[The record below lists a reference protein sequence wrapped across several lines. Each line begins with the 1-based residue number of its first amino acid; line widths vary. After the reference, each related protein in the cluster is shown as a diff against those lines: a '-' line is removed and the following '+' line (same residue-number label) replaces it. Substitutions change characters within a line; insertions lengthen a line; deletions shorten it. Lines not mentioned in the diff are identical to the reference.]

1 MGLAQVGRSGVKEAD
16 SRPPIMAAMKKRT
29 FLKYGL
35 ALTGASALPV
45 RAQAKY
51 PDRPIRLVVP
61 FAPGGDGDIMGRLWA
76 KYAAPLFGGT
86 LVVENKAGAGGAIGA
101 AEVARA
107 KPDGYTLLLGTTTT
121 QIISPAASPNAT
133 YDALKDFALVG
144 MVSINPTC
152 IIVNPSVPAKSLKE
166 LVSLVKDNPGKFAYG
181 SAGPGTITNL
191 TGELFKLQAGRLEMQ
206 HVPYK
211 GGGPAMQDLIAGH
224 IPVITPILSSA
235 VLAQHRAGKARILG
249 VNSDARLKAAP
260 DIPTSVEA
268 GVPEMRVQVFN
279 AVFAPAG
286 TPREAMQ
293 ALREATL
300 KLRADAAFL
309 QDLEKAGAEQFGQAS
324 EEKFLNDEVA
334 RWAQVIKATGFK
346 VQ

>member
-1 MGLAQVGRSGVKEAD
+1 MERRRFIGTL
-16 SRPPIMAAMKKRT
+16 
-29 FLKYGL
+29 L
-35 ALTGASALPV
+35 ALASSGA

-51 PDRPIRLVVP
+51 PERPIRLVVP

-76 KYAAPLFGGT
+76 KYAAPLFGAT
-86 LVVENKAGAGGAIGA
+86 IVVENKAGAGGAIGA

-107 KPDGYTLLLGTTTT
+107 RADGYTLLLGTTTT
-121 QIISPAASPNAT
+121 QIINPAASPNPA

-144 MVSINPTC
+144 MVSMNPTC
-152 IIVNPSVPAKSLKE
+152 IIVNPGVPAQSLKE
-166 LVSLVKDNPGKFAYG
+166 LVALIKANPGKYAYG

-235 VLAQHRAGKARILG
+235 VLAQHRAGRARILS
-249 VNSDARLKAAP
+249 VNSDRRLKAAP
-260 DIPTSVEA
+260 EIPTSLEA

-279 AVFAPAG
+279 GVFAPAG
-286 TPREAMQ
+286 TPREELEV
-293 ALREATL
+293 LRVATR
-300 KLRADAAFL
+300 KVRSDAAFL
-309 QDLEKAGAEQFGQAS
+309 EELEKAGAELFAHPNEEQFVAQ
-324 EEKFLNDEVA
+324 ELA
-334 RWAQVIKATGFK
+334 RWTRVIQATGFK
-346 VQ
+346 AQ

>member
-1 MGLAQVGRSGVKEAD
+1 
-16 SRPPIMAAMKKRT
+16 MKKRT
-29 FLKYGL
+29 FLGL
-35 ALTGASALPV
+35 AAGTATLWVLPA
-45 RAQAKY
+45 RSQTRW
-51 PDRPIRLVVP
+51 PERPIRLVVP

-76 KYAAPLFGGT
+76 KYAAPAFNGT
-86 LVVENKAGAGGAIGA
+86 IVVENKAGAGGAIGA
-101 AEVARA
+101 GEVARSRA
-107 KPDGYTLLLGTTTT
+107 DGYTLLLGTTTT
-121 QIISPAASPNAT
+121 QIINPAASANAP

-152 IIVNPSVPAKSLKE
+152 IIVNPGVPAQSLKE
-166 LVSLVKDNPGKFAYG
+166 LVGLIRSNPGKYAYG

-191 TGELFKLQAGRLEMQ
+191 TGELFKLQAGKLEMQ

-249 VNSDARLKAAP
+249 VNSDKRLKAAP

-268 GVPEMRVQVFN
+268 GVPDMRVQVFN

-286 TPREAMQ
+286 TPREAVQTM
-293 ALREATL
+293 REATL
-300 KLRADAAFL
+300 KVRADAAFL
-309 QDLEKAGAEQFGQAS
+309 QDLEKAGAELFAQAN
-324 EEKFLNDEVA
+324 EEKFLSDEVA
-334 RWAQVIKATGFK
+334 RWTQVIKATGFK
-346 VQ
+346 TQ

>member
-1 MGLAQVGRSGVKEAD
+1 MERRRFIGAL
-16 SRPPIMAAMKKRT
+16 
-29 FLKYGL
+29 L
-35 ALTGASALPV
+35 ALASLGA

-51 PDRPIRLVVP
+51 PERPIRLVVP

-76 KYAAPLFGGT
+76 KYAAPLFGAT
-86 LVVENKAGAGGAIGA
+86 IVVENKAGAGGAIGA

-107 KPDGYTLLLGTTTT
+107 RADGYTLLLGTTTT
-121 QIISPAASPNAT
+121 QIINPAASPNPA
-133 YDALKDFALVG
+133 YDALKDFTLVG
-144 MVSINPTC
+144 MVSMNPTC
-152 IIVNPSVPAKSLKE
+152 IIVNPGVPAQSLKE
-166 LVSLVKDNPGKFAYG
+166 LVALIKANPGKYAYG

-235 VLAQHRAGKARILG
+235 VLAQHRAGRARILS
-249 VNSDARLKAAP
+249 VNSDRRLKAAP
-260 DIPTSVEA
+260 EIPTSLEA

-279 AVFAPAG
+279 GVFAPAG
-286 TPREAMQ
+286 TPPEA
-293 ALREATL
+293 LEV
-300 KLRADAAFL
+300 LRAATRKVRSDAAFL
-309 QDLEKAGAEQFGQAS
+309 EELEKAGAELFAHPNEEQF
-324 EEKFLNDEVA
+324 VA
-334 RWAQVIKATGFK
+334 QELVRWTRVIQATGFK

>member
-1 MGLAQVGRSGVKEAD
+1 
-16 SRPPIMAAMKKRT
+16 MKKRT
-29 FLKYGL
+29 FLGFGL
-35 ALTGASALPV
+35 AAAGLAGVPV
-45 RAQAKY
+45 RGQGKY
-51 PDRPIRLVVP
+51 PERPIRLVVP

-86 LVVENKAGAGGAIGA
+86 IVVENKAGAGGAIGA
-101 AEVARA
+101 GEVARSRA
-107 KPDGYTLLLGTTTT
+107 DGYTLLLGTTTT
-121 QIISPAASPNAT
+121 QIINPAASANAP
-133 YDALKDFALVG
+133 YDALKDFMLVG

-152 IIVNPSVPAKSLKE
+152 IIVNPNVPAKSLKE
-166 LVSLVKDNPGKFAYG
+166 LVGVVKANPGKYAYG

-249 VNSDARLKAAP
+249 VNSDKRLKAAP

-268 GVPEMRVQVFN
+268 GVPDMRVQVFN
-279 AVFAPAG
+279 GVFAPAG
-286 TPREAMQ
+286 TPREAIQ
-293 ALREATL
+293 VLREATM
-300 KLRADAAFL
+300 KLRSDPAFL
-309 QDLEKAGAEQFGQAS
+309 QDLEKAGAELFAQGD
-324 EEKFLNDEVA
+324 EEKFVTDEVA
-334 RWAQVIKATGFK
+334 RWNKVIQATGFK
-346 VQ
+346 AQ